1 MSDKYKF
8 QEMLLSILEVAKVQ
22 LNSLTMDEIKSYFG
36 DMELSDSQ
44 YEHIFAYLSANQIKI
59 VGYTPG
65 ENNEYVTLPKE
76 AQEMDTK
83 EEEKDN
89 SKEEEPSYNKKD
101 SLYLKMYL
109 EDIMAVD
116 ILKEEEENSI
126 IHHMKQGENF
136 GKDRMI
142 EGKLS
147 LVVKIAEEY
156 KNKGMQIEDIIGEG
170 NMGLIDGVNHLYEL
184 SPGENVNDFLTAY
197 IREGIQ
203 GAMEEYTG
211 SVNIESRI
219 IERANYVNESAN
231 YLKEDL
237 GRDATIAELAEYT
250 KLTIEE
256 IKDVLNLS
264 GDSIKAEVH
273 HHPKA

>member
-22 LNSLTMDEIKSYFG
+22 LNALTIEEIKSFFG

-59 VGYTPG
+59 DGYTPKA
-65 ENNEYVTLPKE
+65 NNEYVTLPKE
-76 AQEMDTK
+76 TK
-83 EEEKDN
+83 EDSIKEEAEEKDFFTEKV
-89 SKEEEPSYNKKD
+89 SAGNKKD

-109 EDIMAVD
+109 EDISAVD
-116 ILKEEEENSI
+116 ALREEEENRI
-126 IHHMKQGENF
+126 IGDIKQGESF

-142 EGKLS
+142 EGKLP

-156 KNKGMQIEDIIGEG
+156 KNSTMMIEDIIGEG
-170 NMGLIDGVNHLYEL
+170 NMGLINGINHLYEL
-184 SPGENVNDFLTAY
+184 LQGENVNDFLAGY
-197 IREGIQ
+197 IREGIDT
-203 GAMEEYTG
+203 AIREYTG
-211 SVNIESRI
+211 SVNLESRV
-219 IERANYVNESAN
+219 IERANYVKESAN

-237 GRDATIAELAEYT
+237 GRDATITELAEYT

-264 GDSIKAEVH
+264 GDAIKTETH
-273 HHPKA
+273 HH

>member
-1 MSDKYKF
+1 
-8 QEMLLSILEVAKVQ
+8 
-22 LNSLTMDEIKSYFG
+22 
-36 DMELSDSQ
+36 
-44 YEHIFAYLSANQIKI
+44 
-59 VGYTPG
+59 
-65 ENNEYVTLPKE
+65 
-76 AQEMDTK
+76 
-83 EEEKDN
+83 
-89 SKEEEPSYNKKD
+89 
-101 SLYLKMYL
+101 
-109 EDIMAVD
+109 
-116 ILKEEEENSI
+116 
-126 IHHMKQGENF
+126 
-136 GKDRMI
+136 
-142 EGKLS
+142 
-147 LVVKIAEEY
+147 
-156 KNKGMQIEDIIGEG
+156 
-170 NMGLIDGVNHLYEL
+170 MGLIDGVNHLYEL
-184 SPGENVNDFLTAY
+184 SPGENVNEFLTAY

-273 HHPKA
+273 HHPKG